1 MRARLL
7 AAATLAALVLPTTAY
22 AAPPSRIPDANLRTA
37 EPATSCVRGAQRPV
51 VNGVSPRLEA
61 FLPADG
67 EFDQPQGFV
76 QFRLKDLVTGS
87 EIFTGQSATKT
98 VGTWFDTQLDSAL
111 LNGGIYS
118 WQARFVD
125 SNTGAMT
132 AWSRGCELA
141 VDTVRPP
148 APDLSISPGP
158 YQVGQEITLTFG
170 TAGTPDVARYGYA
183 LIGDEPA
190 GFVDVCVG
198 KVTIKLPSSGP
209 VTVHAWSYDRAGSRS
224 LASADIRIMVEEPA
238 S

>member
-7 AAATLAALVLPTTAY
+7 AATTLAALILPTTAY
-22 AAPPSRIPDANLRTA
+22 AAPPTRIPDANLRTA
-37 EPATSCVRGAQRPV
+37 DPATSCARGAQRPV
-51 VNGVSPRLEA
+51 TNGVRPRFEA
-61 FLPADG
+61 YLPADG

-76 QFRLKDLVTGS
+76 QFRLKDLAAGT
-87 EIFTGQSATKT
+87 EIFTGQSSTKT
-98 VGTWFDTQLDSAL
+98 VGTWFDTQLDTEL
-111 LNGGIYS
+111 VNGGVYS

-125 SNTGAMT
+125 SNTGDVT
-132 AWSRGCELA
+132 PWSKGCELA

-148 APDLSISPGP
+148 APDLTVSPGP

-198 KVTIKLPSSGP
+198 MATVKLTFGGP
-209 VTVHAWSYDRAGSRS
+209 VTVRAWSYDRAGSRS
-224 LASADIRIMVEEPA
+224 LASADIRIMVAEPA